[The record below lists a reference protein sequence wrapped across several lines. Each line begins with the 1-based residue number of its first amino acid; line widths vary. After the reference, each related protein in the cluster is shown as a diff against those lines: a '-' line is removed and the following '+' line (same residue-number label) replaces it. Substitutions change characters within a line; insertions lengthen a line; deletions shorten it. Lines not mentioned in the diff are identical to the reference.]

1 MGDLIYYEANHSDYV
16 SQEFFMPDISSNL
29 ATLTLNLKRHD
40 GTSYDLKKLHF
51 DLKLEIS
58 ELIEPT
64 LLNELAS
71 HMRRDRERFID
82 NEGSVEIG
90 GIDYALGNMDTT
102 QNNNTR

>member
-1 MGDLIYYEANHSDYV
+1 
-16 SQEFFMPDISSNL
+16 MPDISSNL

-40 GTSYDLKKLHF
+40 GTPYDLKKLHF

-82 NEGSVEIG
+82 NEGNVEIG
-90 GIDYALGNMDTT
+90 GIDYAL
-102 QNNNTR
+102 NNQANAIPTSTP